1 MSGTSTI
8 VIFGASGDLTRRKLI
23 PSLFSL
29 FCKERLPQN
38 WRIIGVSRTGM
49 SDEAFRQRMSEGI
62 REFAPS
68 KFDASEWDAF
78 ASRLFYQAGDLGTV
92 GDFAALDQSISDYED
107 GVDGPANRIYYLA
120 IAPRLYETAIHNL
133 GSTGMVDESSGYRR
147 VVIEKPFGH
156 DLPTARQLNISVY
169 ESLVESQIY
178 RIDHYLGKETVQN
191 ILVFRFANS
200 LFEPVWNRNF
210 IDHVQITAAET
221 VDVEHR
227 AGYYDGVGVM
237 RDMVQNHVL
246 QLLSLVAME
255 PPASFAAN
263 ALRNEKVKL
272 FSSIR
277 PIEPHQAA
285 RHTVRGQYRDYL
297 KAKGVSSDSQTATF
311 AALRLYIDNW
321 RWQGVPFYLRSGKAL
336 ASKQTTIGIFFK
348 RPPHVMFPLPP
359 GANIAANELSICVQ
373 PHEGIHFS
381 FQAKVPDTPAEMR
394 TVDMSFQYA
403 DSFEKTQIPEAY
415 ERLILD
421 VLKGD
426 ASLFTRGDA
435 IELAW
440 ELIDKVHLGWELDS
454 APPLSTYEPGSWGP
468 VEADALID
476 HDGYKW
482 SPGCEGL

>member
-1 MSGTSTI
+1 MGSSNTI

-29 FCKERLPQN
+29 YCKNRLPED
-38 WRIIGVSRTGM
+38 WRVVGVSRSEL
-49 SDEAFRQRMSEGI
+49 SDDEFRQRISEGI

-68 KFDASEWDAF
+68 KFDVSEWDSF
-78 ASRLFYQAGDLGTV
+78 AARVHYHPGDLSDV
-92 GDFAALDQSISDYED
+92 ESFRALDARLSGWETHIE
-107 GVDGPANRIYYLA
+107 GAANRVYYLA
-120 IAPRLYETAIHNL
+120 IAPRLYEITIRNL
-133 GSTGMVDESSGYRR
+133 GVADLVDESDGYRR
-147 VVIEKPFGH
+147 VVIEKPFGS
-156 DLPTARQLNISVY
+156 DLRTARLLNISVH
-169 ESLVESQIY
+169 ESLNESQIY

-221 VDVEHR
+221 VGVEHR
-227 AGYYDGVGVM
+227 AGYYDGVGVV

-255 PPASFAAN
+255 PPASFEAD

-272 FSSIR
+272 FASIR
-277 PIEPHQAA
+277 HIEPGETA
-285 RHTVRGQYRDYL
+285 RHTIRGQYKDYR
-297 KAKGVSSDSQTATF
+297 KAEGVNPDSETATF
-311 AALRLYIDNW
+311 AAFRLFIDNW
-321 RWQGVPFYLRSGKAL
+321 RWQGVPFYLRSGKSL

-348 RPPHVMFPLPP
+348 RPPHMMFPLPP
-359 GANIAANELSICVQ
+359 EADIEANELSICIQ

-381 FQAKVPDTPAEMR
+381 FQAKVPDTAAAMR
-394 TVDMSFQYA
+394 TVDMSFHYA
-403 DSFEKTQIPEAY
+403 DSFEETRIPEAY

-440 ELIDKVHLGWELDS
+440 GLIDKIHMGWELDS
-454 APPLSTYEPGSWGP
+454 APPLSIYEPGSWGP
-468 VEADALID
+468 AEADALID
-476 HDGYKW
+476 HDGYAW
-482 SPGCEGL
+482 SPGCDEF

>member
-1 MSGTSTI
+1 MGSSNTI

-23 PSLFSL
+23 PSLFNL
-29 FCKERLPQN
+29 FCKGRLPED
-38 WRIIGVSRTGM
+38 WRIVGVSRSEL
-49 SDEAFRQRMSEGI
+49 SDDDFRQRISEGI

-68 KFDASEWDAF
+68 KFDAAEWDAF
-78 ASRLFYQAGDLGTV
+78 AARVHYQAGDLGNV
-92 GDFAALDQSISDYED
+92 ENFKALDGRLEQWETH
-107 GVDGPANRIYYLA
+107 VEGPANRIYYLA
-120 IAPRLYETAIHNL
+120 IAPRLYEITIRNL
-133 GSTGMVDESSGYRR
+133 GLSRMVDESDGYRR
-147 VVIEKPFGH
+147 VVIEKPFGR
-156 DLPTARQLNISVY
+156 DLPTAQKLNISVH
-169 ESLVESQIY
+169 ESLNESQIY

-227 AGYYDGVGVM
+227 AGYYDGVGVV

-255 PPASFAAN
+255 PPASFEAD

-272 FSSIR
+272 FASIR
-277 PIEPHQAA
+277 HIEPHESAQ
-285 RHTVRGQYRDYL
+285 HTVRGQYKDYK
-297 KAKGVSSDSQTATF
+297 KAQGVSPDSETATYSAF
-311 AALRLYIDNW
+311 RLFIDNW

-359 GANIAANELSICVQ
+359 GADIAANELSICIQ

-381 FQAKVPDTPAEMR
+381 FQAKVPDTAAEMR
-394 TVDMSFQYA
+394 TVDMRFQYA
-403 DSFEKTQIPEAY
+403 DSFEETRIPEAY

-440 ELIDKVHLGWELDS
+440 GLIDKIHLGWELDT
-454 APPLSTYEPGSWGP
+454 APPLSIYKPRSWGP
-468 VEADALID
+468 PEADALID
-476 HDGYKW
+476 HDGYAW
-482 SPGCEGL
+482 SPGCEGF